1 MCLKVYVHVQ
11 VNYAAK
17 NQTKISFIITIVI
30 VIIMTI
36 MNTVVPGFGNAYEL
50 PTQSNH
56 VVYIYIFTRI

>member
-1 MCLKVYVHVQ
+1 MPESIIHGQ

-17 NQTKISFIITIVI
+17 NQRNVSFIITIVI

-36 MNTVVPGFGNAYEL
+36 MNTVVLGFENAHQL

-56 VVYIYIFTRI
+56 AVYF